1 MNDRAGQKSD
11 NIDQDLTV
19 NIAFTQVWIPLLHY
33 TQPQTLLTLS
43 HRHFQCHFVF
53 QEKCLLFGIT

>member
-1 MNDRAGQKSD
+1 MNDGAGQKSD

-19 NIAFTQVWIPLLHY
+19 NIAFTQVWIPLLHS
-33 TQPQTLLTLS
+33 TQTQTLLS

-53 QEKCLLFGIT
+53 KEKCLLFGIT